1 MFFQA
6 DRLVRTVNLW
16 YFGRSML
23 MSEAAE
29 EAARTFGSGPL
40 CAEVVV
46 LAVAREEGLSS
57 PLIPA
62 AATGFC
68 PGLAR
73 TGGPCGALLGAV
85 LAVSCVA
92 GRRAPDGSDQCRE
105 ELGDTYGRV
114 QEVVTGFTERFGRTD
129 CTGLCGCDLS
139 TAEGSRRY
147 RESNAYER
155 CRRFIRTGVDLALNA
170 LEDEA

>member
-1 MFFQA
+1 
-6 DRLVRTVNLW
+6 
-16 YFGRSML
+16 ML

-46 LAVAREEGLSS
+46 LAVAREKGLSS
-57 PLIPA
+57 TLIPA

-68 PGLAR
+68 SGL
-73 TGGPCGALLGAV
+73 AV

-147 RESNAYER
+147 RESDAYER